1 MTIDIGIPESARI
14 AVAEKLN
21 VFLAT
26 SYMVRVK
33 TQNFHWNVEGPHFP
47 MLHSMFEDQYD
58 TLSGSIDEVAE
69 RVRMLGERS
78 VGSMQEFIKHSLVEE
93 ATVGGL
99 TEHAML
105 TQLHHDH
112 EVLIKSAREFAEFAG
127 AQGDVG
133 NEDFFTSRIQM
144 HEKVAWMLRAT
155 LNAKNM

>member
-1 MTIDIGIPESARI
+1 MILAFRKCENCSCRKIKCFG
-14 AVAEKLN
+14 N
-21 VFLAT
+21 FLYSTCQNTKFSLERRRTT
-26 SYMVRVK
+26 SIY
-33 TQNFHWNVEGPHFP
+33 
-47 MLHSMFEDQYD
+47 SMFEDQYD

-144 HEKVAWMLRAT
+144 HER
-155 LNAKNM
+155 